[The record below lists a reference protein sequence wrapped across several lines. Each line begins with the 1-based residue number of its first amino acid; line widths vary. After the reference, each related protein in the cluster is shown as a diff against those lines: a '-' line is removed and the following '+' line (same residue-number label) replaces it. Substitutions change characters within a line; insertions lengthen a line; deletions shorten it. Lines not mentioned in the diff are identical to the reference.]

1 MFVHHK
7 KIPWTETS
15 WSAAIVRKEQAP
27 QISST
32 ARTFIYLRIGQFY
45 PNLTDAFSYDQCST
59 FWRENK
65 VKIKLVNMG
74 EDGYMENIQAS
85 AYVAIAFD
93 VLVGICIFVT
103 VWRQTNMQKIFND
116 SKDEYG
122 PWTFGYYLIKV
133 GPFKCFSGFGSK
145 IGP

>member
-1 MFVHHK
+1 
-7 KIPWTETS
+7 
-15 WSAAIVRKEQAP
+15 
-27 QISST
+27 
-32 ARTFIYLRIGQFY
+32 
-45 PNLTDAFSYDQCST
+45 
-59 FWRENK
+59 
-65 VKIKLVNMG
+65 MG

-122 PWTFGYYLIKV
+122 PWTFCYYLIKV
-133 GPFKCFSGFGSK
+133 GPFKCFSGFGKMHFIIFKVILKFGLPMMDTISGK
-145 IGP
+145 FLYFIWINKSL